1 MAPAGLTAKLSRSIT
16 KGKKL
21 SKRPAVVAF
30 NFAPVKETFKMCNM
44 SLAQKF
50 FDLSNALQDK
60 AFADNSEA
68 LQIAGQLIAQSLAN
82 DGVLHTFGSG
92 HSQILAAEIER
103 RAGGLVP
110 VSSINDPADGWPEQ
124 IPGYGARLFQ
134 RYAYQYNV
142 QSGDVV
148 IVISNSGR
156 NASPIEIAMEA
167 KSYGLKVIALTSL
180 DMSKATTSRH
190 PSGKKLYELAD
201 LVLDNGGIPGDAAID
216 APGFAYKVGP
226 TSTMSGALLLNL
238 LSMEII
244 ENLINMGVT
253 PPTYVSQN
261 ADGGAKHNEALAM
274 KYRHRIR
281 RPI

>member
-1 MAPAGLTAKLSRSIT
+1 
-16 KGKKL
+16 
-21 SKRPAVVAF
+21 
-30 NFAPVKETFKMCNM
+30 M

-50 FDLSNALQDK
+50 FDCSNELQKRVYAANKETLK
-60 AFADNSEA
+60 AAGKRIADS
-68 LQIAGQLIAQSLAN
+68 IAA

-110 VSSINDPADGWPEQ
+110 VSSMDDPANGWPEQ

-134 RYAYQYNV
+134 RYAYQYAV
-142 QSGDVV
+142 RPGDLV

-156 NASPIEIAMEA
+156 NASPIEVALEA
-167 KSYGLKVIALTSL
+167 KAAGLEVLAMTSL

-190 PSGKKLYELAD
+190 PSGKKLYEIAD
-201 LVLDNGGIPGDAAID
+201 YVLDNGGMPGDAAID
-216 APGFAYKVGP
+216 APGFQYKVGP

-244 ENLINMGVT
+244 EQLIAQGVT

-261 ADGGAKHNEALAM
+261 ADGGAEHNEALAD

>member
-1 MAPAGLTAKLSRSIT
+1 
-16 KGKKL
+16 
-21 SKRPAVVAF
+21 
-30 NFAPVKETFKMCNM
+30 M
-44 SLAQKF
+44 SLAQTF
-50 FDLSNALQDK
+50 FDTSNALQDK
-60 AFADNSEA
+60 VFADNAET
-68 LQIAGQLIAQSLAN
+68 LQLAGQRIAESIAA

-124 IPGYGARLFQ
+124 IAGYGARLFQ
-134 RYAYQYNV
+134 RYAYQYAV
-142 QSGDVV
+142 QPNDLVL
-148 IVISNSGR
+148 VISNSGR
-156 NASPIEIAMEA
+156 NASPIEVAMEA
-167 KSYGLKVIALTSL
+167 KAAGLGVLALTSL

-201 LVLDNGGIPGDAAID
+201 LVLDNGGMPGDAAID

-244 ENLINMGVT
+244 ENLIAMGVT

-261 ADGGAKHNEALAM
+261 ADGGAEHNEALAH

>member
-1 MAPAGLTAKLSRSIT
+1 
-16 KGKKL
+16 
-21 SKRPAVVAF
+21 
-30 NFAPVKETFKMCNM
+30 M
-44 SLAQKF
+44 SLAEKF
-50 FDLSNALQDK
+50 YNCSTELQ
-60 AFADNSEA
+60 STVHEA
-68 LQIAGQLIAQSLAN
+68 NKSTLAAAGKRIAHSIAA

-124 IPGYGARLFQ
+124 IPGYGGRLFQ
-134 RYAYQYNV
+134 RYAYQYAV
-142 QSGDVV
+142 QPSDVV
-148 IVISNSGR
+148 LVISNSGR
-156 NASPIEIAMEA
+156 NASPIEVALEA
-167 KSYGLKVIALTSL
+167 KAAGLDVVVMTSL
-180 DMSKATTSRH
+180 EMSKATTSRH
-190 PSGKKLYELAD
+190 PSGKKLYELGD
-201 LVLDNGGIPGDAAID
+201 YVLDNGGVPGDAAID

-244 ENLINMGVT
+244 EELIARGVT

-261 ADGGAKHNEALAM
+261 ADGGAEHNEALAT

>member
-1 MAPAGLTAKLSRSIT
+1 
-16 KGKKL
+16 
-21 SKRPAVVAF
+21 
-30 NFAPVKETFKMCNM
+30 M

-50 FDLSNALQDK
+50 FDSSQALQASVYETNK
-60 AFADNSEA
+60 ST
-68 LQIAGQLIAQSLAN
+68 LQAAGRRIAESLAA

-124 IPGYGARLFQ
+124 IAGYGARLFQ
-134 RYAYQYNV
+134 RYAYQYAV
-142 QSGDVV
+142 QAGDVV
-148 IVISNSGR
+148 LVISNSGR
-156 NASPIEIAMEA
+156 NASPIEVALEA
-167 KSYGLKVIALTSL
+167 KAAGLDVVVLTSL
-180 DMSKATTSRH
+180 EMSKSTSSRH
-190 PSGKKLYELAD
+190 VSGKKLYELGD
-201 LVLDNGGIPGDAAID
+201 YVLDNGGVPGDAAID

-244 ENLINMGVT
+244 EQLIAMGVT

-261 ADGGAKHNEALAM
+261 ADGGAEHNEALAI

>member
-1 MAPAGLTAKLSRSIT
+1 
-16 KGKKL
+16 
-21 SKRPAVVAF
+21 
-30 NFAPVKETFKMCNM
+30 M
-44 SLAQKF
+44 SLSTTYFETITIMQAAARRANT
-50 FDLSNALQDK
+50 DTLRA
-60 AFADNSEA
+60 
-68 LQIAGQLIAQSLAN
+68 AGKLIANSIAA

-134 RYAYQYNV
+134 RYAYQYDA
-142 QSGDVV
+142 QPGDVV
-148 IVISNSGR
+148 LVISNSGR
-156 NASPIEIAMEA
+156 NASPIEVAMEA
-167 KSYGLKVIALTSL
+167 KAAGLSVIVLTSL

-201 LVLDNGGIPGDAAID
+201 HVLDNLGVPGDAALD
-216 APGFAYKVGP
+216 APGFAHKVGP

-238 LSMEII
+238 LNMEII
-244 ENLINMGVT
+244 EQLIASGIA

-261 ADGGAKHNEALAM
+261 ADGGAEHNEALAK

>member
-1 MAPAGLTAKLSRSIT
+1 
-16 KGKKL
+16 
-21 SKRPAVVAF
+21 
-30 NFAPVKETFKMCNM
+30 M
-44 SLAQKF
+44 SLAQNF
-50 FDLSNALQDK
+50 FELSNSLQANAYNQNLEVLK
-60 AFADNSEA
+60 SAGKM
-68 LQIAGQLIAQSLAN
+68 IARSIAA

-124 IPGYGARLFQ
+124 IPGYGKRLFQ
-134 RYAYQYNV
+134 RYAYQYDV
-142 QSGDVV
+142 QAGDVV
-148 IVISNSGR
+148 LVISNSGR
-156 NASPIEIAMEA
+156 NASPIEVAMEA
-167 KSYGLKVIALTSL
+167 KENGLKVIALTSL
-180 DMSKATTSRH
+180 EMSKATNSRH
-190 PSGKKLYELAD
+190 PSGKKLYEIAD
-201 LVLDNGGIPGDAAID
+201 YVLDNGGVPGDAAID

-238 LSMEII
+238 LNMEII
-244 ENLINMGVT
+244 ENLIALGVT

-261 ADGGAKHNEALAM
+261 ADGGAEHNEALAT

>member
-1 MAPAGLTAKLSRSIT
+1 
-16 KGKKL
+16 
-21 SKRPAVVAF
+21 
-30 NFAPVKETFKMCNM
+30 M
-44 SLAQKF
+44 SLADQFLEAAKRIQAEAYQA
-50 FDLSNALQDK
+50 NQAALK
-60 AFADNSEA
+60 KV
-68 LQIAGQLIAQSLAN
+68 GQVVAQSIAK

-134 RYAYQYNV
+134 RYAYQYAV
-142 QSGDVV
+142 KTDDCVL
-148 IVISNSGR
+148 VISNSGR
-156 NASPIEIAMEA
+156 NASPIEVALEA
-167 KSYGLKVIALTSL
+167 KAAGLTVIVLTSL
-180 DMSKATTSRH
+180 TMSKATTSRH
-190 PSGKKLYELAD
+190 PSGKKLYELGD
-201 LVLDNGGIPGDAAID
+201 YVLDNCGVPGDAALD
-216 APGFAYKVGP
+216 AEGFPFKVGP
-226 TSTMSGALLLNL
+226 TSTMSGALILNL

-244 ENLINMGVT
+244 ENLIAIGVT

-261 ADGGAKHNEALAM
+261 ADGGAEHNEALAK

>member
-1 MAPAGLTAKLSRSIT
+1 
-16 KGKKL
+16 
-21 SKRPAVVAF
+21 
-30 NFAPVKETFKMCNM
+30 M
-44 SLAQKF
+44 SLARKF
-50 FDLSNALQDK
+50 YESSQALQASVYEKNK
-60 AFADNSEA
+60 ATLKAVGLRVAE
-68 LQIAGQLIAQSLAN
+68 SLAN

-124 IPGYGARLFQ
+124 IVGYGARLFQ
-134 RYAYQYNV
+134 RYAYQYAV
-142 QSGDVV
+142 QPGDVV
-148 IVISNSGR
+148 LVISNSGR
-156 NASPIEIAMEA
+156 NASPIEVALEA
-167 KSYGLKVIALTSL
+167 KAAGLSVVVLTSL
-180 DMSKATTSRH
+180 DMSKSTRSRH
-190 PSGKKLYELAD
+190 TSGKKLYELGD
-201 LVLDNGGIPGDAAID
+201 YVLDNGGMPGDAAID
-216 APGFAYKVGP
+216 APGFDYKVGP

-244 ENLINMGVT
+244 EQLIAKGVT

-261 ADGGAKHNEALAM
+261 ADGGAEHNEALAT

>member
-1 MAPAGLTAKLSRSIT
+1 
-16 KGKKL
+16 
-21 SKRPAVVAF
+21 
-30 NFAPVKETFKMCNM
+30 M
-44 SLAQKF
+44 SLADTF
-50 FDLSNALQDK
+50 FHTSNTLQ
-60 AFADNSEA
+60 AEVRRTNADTLRRA
-68 LQIAGQLIAQSLAN
+68 GKRIAASIAA

-134 RYAYQYNV
+134 RYAYQYDV
-142 QSGDVV
+142 QAGDTVL
-148 IVISNSGR
+148 VISNSGR
-156 NASPIEIAMEA
+156 NASPIEVAMEA
-167 KSYGLKVIALTSL
+167 KAAGLSVIVLTSL
-180 DMSKATTSRH
+180 EMSKASSSRH
-190 PSGKKLYELAD
+190 PSGKKLYQLGD
-201 LVLDNGGIPGDAAID
+201 YVLDNGGLPGDAALD

-244 ENLINMGVT
+244 EQLIAMGVT

-261 ADGGAKHNEALAM
+261 ADGGAAHNEALAQ